1 MYRKLSIILTVS
13 LAILWMNQNLE
24 MKTTSVFSDQTMDPD
39 SLRIWYEQSP
49 ANWPDF
55 FVDDGVEAKPLAPL
69 QNIEYPQSNPF
80 SQLKQE
86 LGRQLFFDPILSG
99 EGDIACVSCHNPE
112 TGWSDSLQVSLGH
125 ESRKGRRNSMT
136 ILNAAYHDTYFWDGR
151 AASLEEQALMPIQD
165 SMEMNGDMEII
176 LTRLNSS
183 ADYRKAFRDIMGVD
197 SISQNEVAKV
207 LATFERSVISGQ
219 SRFDQFW
226 SGEYDQLNDQE
237 LLGLHLF
244 RTKAKCMNCH
254 HGPLFSDQQFHND
267 GFTFFGRPGEDLG
280 RYVITKDTL
289 QLGAFKTPSLREVAR
304 TAPYMHTGTMPD
316 LNEVMDMYNR
326 GMPQPIPRN
335 VLKNHEGPIPE
346 SSPLLSPLGLTEEE
360 KQAVIAF
367 LGALTS
373 EEADLP

>member
-1 MYRKLSIILTVS
+1 
-13 LAILWMNQNLE
+13 
-24 MKTTSVFSDQTMDPD
+24 
-39 SLRIWYEQSP
+39 
-49 ANWPDF
+49 
-55 FVDDGVEAKPLAPL
+55 
-69 QNIEYPQSNPF
+69 
-80 SQLKQE
+80 
-86 LGRQLFFDPILSG
+86 
-99 EGDIACVSCHNPE
+99 
-112 TGWSDSLQVSLGH
+112 
-125 ESRKGRRNSMT
+125 
-136 ILNAAYHDTYFWDGR
+136 
-151 AASLEEQALMPIQD
+151 
-165 SMEMNGDMEII
+165 
-176 LTRLNSS
+176 
-183 ADYRKAFRDIMGVD
+183 
-197 SISQNEVAKV
+197 
-207 LATFERSVISGQ
+207 
-219 SRFDQFW
+219 
-226 SGEYDQLNDQE
+226 
-237 LLGLHLF
+237 
-244 RTKAKCMNCH
+244 MNCH

-373 EEADLP
+373 EEAELP